1 MSVKRIG
8 VLISGGGTNLQAI
21 IDGVNNRDINGE
33 VAIVVS
39 NRKDAYGLK
48 RAELNGIRNEF
59 IDYNNMDT
67 DSYNKR
73 LLNLLLEEKVDL
85 IVLAGYLKV
94 VGQEIISTYRN
105 RIINIHPS
113 LIPSF
118 CGKGYYGEKVHQAV
132 LEKGVKITG
141 VTVHYVDEGTDTGKI
156 IMQKAVEVMDD
167 DTICSL
173 QKRVLVEE
181 HKLLVE
187 ALKILCN

>member
-73 LLNLLLEEKVDL
+73 LLNLLLEERVDL
-85 IVLAGYLKV
+85 VVLAGYLKV

-132 LEKGVKITG
+132 LDKGVKITG

-167 DTICSL
+167 DTISSL

>member
-21 IDGVNNRDINGE
+21 IDGIKNRDINGE
-33 VAIVVS
+33 IAIVIS

-85 IVLAGYLKV
+85 VVLAGYLKV